1 MCDLGLVP
9 ASRSSW
15 KNFVGI
21 YPYQKRPGVTYDD
34 LHPPLGIEYVAQA
47 AKGLVE
53 NVTVVDMRYEN
64 GALGSFLKRADI
76 VGISIL
82 WPHQR
87 DIALKVIGRIPNRAL
102 VVLGGIQPTQ
112 YPGDYMDSCPRVD
125 IVVRGDG
132 EETIREILT
141 GRPLQDVRGISFRQ
155 DGKIVHNP
163 PRPVAPICDSY
174 PDRRLRSYRY
184 DYHLF
189 PGLNLG
195 MDCILSSRGC
205 SFGCEYCTFRLDSA
219 GQKRPWSGR
228 SAESVVEEIA
238 SIPKDFILFSDDDF
252 GQNVSRVEKIC
263 DLIIARRIKKE
274 FGCEMRVDI
283 ARRPDILRKM
293 RRAGFWVLSFGIESC
308 QDKTLRRINK
318 NLTVRKIEESFR
330 ILRKY
335 DLFYIGYF
343 IIGYV
348 GESVREILEIPNF
361 ARRLGL
367 DFIAPSVLRA
377 YPHSL
382 LRERLEHDP
391 NYRIGN
397 DHVVLNRKMRRDD
410 LSWLHHVVVRKF
422 YTPGQIVR
430 ILKKF
435 LFGGIPKLFFLKFIF
450 AAFLCELPG
459 RRLGLRMG
467 SLR

>member
-1 MCDLGLVP
+1 MSNPGLVLP
-9 ASRSSW
+9 LRQSS
-15 KNFVGI
+15 KNFLGI
-21 YPYQKRPGVTYDD
+21 YPYQKRSGVTYDD
-34 LHPPLGIEYVAQA
+34 LHPPLGIEYIAEA
-47 AKGLVE
+47 AKKFVDS
-53 NVTVVDMRYEN
+53 VTVIDMRYEKES
-64 GALGSFLKRADI
+64 LESFMTSADI
-76 VGISIL
+76 VGVSVL

-87 DIALKVIGRIPNRAL
+87 DIALRIIKRIPDG
-102 VVLGGIQPTQ
+102 VTVILGGIQPTQ
-112 YPGDYMDSCPRVD
+112 HPDDYLNSCPRAD

-141 GRPLQDVRGISFRQ
+141 GRPLQDIQGISFRQ
-155 DGKIVHNP
+155 DGNIIHNP
-163 PRPVAPICDSY
+163 PRPVAPIGDFY

-219 GQKRPWSGR
+219 GQKRPWSAR
-228 SAESVVEEIA
+228 SAESVVDEIS
-238 SIPKDFILFSDDDF
+238 SIPKDFIIFSDDDF
-252 GQNVSRVEKIC
+252 GQNISRVEKIC
-263 DLIIARRIKKE
+263 DLIISRGIKKE
-274 FGCEMRVDI
+274 FGCEMRVDV
-283 ARRPDILRKM
+283 ARRPDILRKL

-318 NLTVRKIEESFR
+318 NLTLRKIEESFR

-335 DLFYIGYF
+335 DLFYVGYF

-348 GESVREILEIPNF
+348 GESIREILEIPNF

-382 LRERLEHDP
+382 LRERLEDDP
-391 NYRIGN
+391 NYRIGK

-410 LSWLHHVVVRKF
+410 LSWLHRAVVRRF
-422 YTPGQIVR
+422 YTPGQIAR
-430 ILKKF
+430 ILRKF
-435 LFGGIPKLFFLKFIF
+435 LFGGVPKLFFLKFMF